1 MKKIIAAALLA
12 ALLLSGC
19 GEQRDGEDVPFA
31 KAQLIELRD
40 AAGEEVLSITDSEE
54 IEEFV
59 SALEMDS
66 WSPAAIPQDAAL
78 LCTVEFYQE
87 KTVKLGQT
95 QPEGWDLVLRMELYE
110 GGVIAVELLSTT
122 MALELT
128 PSAAEYLEGL
138 LPLKAQEK

>member
-1 MKKIIAAALLA
+1 MKRIIAAALLA

-19 GEQRDGEDVPFA
+19 GEQRGEDVPFA

-78 LCTVEFYQE
+78 LCTAEFYQE

-95 QPEGWDLVLRMELYE
+95 PSGELYRTLGLKVYE
-110 GGVIAVELLSTT
+110 GGFLTLVLEEV
-122 MALELT
+122 ALAFEIP

>member
-1 MKKIIAAALLA
+1 MKRIIAAALLA

-78 LCTVEFYQE
+78 LCTAEFYQE

-128 PSAAEYLEGL
+128 PSAAGL
-138 LPLKAQEK
+138 LP

>member
-66 WSPAAIPQDAAL
+66 WSPAAIPQDAKL
-78 LCTVEFYQE
+78 LCTAEFYQE

-138 LPLKAQEK
+138 LP

>member
-1 MKKIIAAALLA
+1 MKRIIAAALLA

-19 GEQRDGEDVPFA
+19 AAAQDDLEGAAA
-31 KAQLIELRD
+31 KAQAIEIRD
-40 AAGEEVLSITDSEE
+40 AEGEEVLSITDSEE
-54 IEEFV
+54 IEDFV
-59 SALEMDS
+59 SALETES
-66 WSPAAIPQDAAL
+66 WLPAGLPEDAKL
-78 LCTVEFYQE
+78 LCTAEFYQE

-95 QPEGWDLVLRMELYE
+95 QPEGWDLVLRLELYE

-138 LPLKAQEK
+138 LP

>member
-1 MKKIIAAALLA
+1 MKKIVAAALLA

-59 SALEMDS
+59 SALETES
-66 WSPAAIPQDAAL
+66 WLPAGLPEDAKL
-78 LCTVEFYQE
+78 LCTAEFYQE

-138 LPLKAQEK
+138 LP

>member
-59 SALEMDS
+59 SALETES
-66 WSPAAIPQDAAL
+66 WLPAGLPEDAAL
-78 LCTVEFYQE
+78 LCTAEFYQE

-128 PSAAEYLEGL
+128 PSAAEHLEGL
-138 LPLKAQEK
+138 LP

>member
-1 MKKIIAAALLA
+1 MKKIVAAALLA

-54 IEEFV
+54 IEEFA
-59 SALEMDS
+59 SALETES
-66 WSPAAIPQDAAL
+66 WLPAGLPEDAKL
-78 LCTVEFYQE
+78 LCTAEFYQE

-95 QPEGWDLVLRMELYE
+95 PSGELYRTLGLKVYE
-110 GGVIAVELLSTT
+110 GGFLTLVLEEV
-122 MALELT
+122 ALAFEIP

-138 LPLKAQEK
+138 LP

>member
-19 GEQRDGEDVPFA
+19 AAAQDDLEGA
-31 KAQLIELRD
+31 ATKAQAIEIRD
-40 AAGEEVLSITDSEE
+40 AEGEEILSITDSEE

-78 LCTVEFYQE
+78 LCTAEFYQE

-128 PSAAEYLEGL
+128 PSAAEHLEGL
-138 LPLKAQEK
+138 LP

>member
-66 WSPAAIPQDAAL
+66 WSPAGLPEDAAL
-78 LCTVEFYQE
+78 LCTAEFYQE

-138 LPLKAQEK
+138 LP

>member
-1 MKKIIAAALLA
+1 MKRIIAAALLA

-59 SALEMDS
+59 SALETES
-66 WSPAAIPQDAAL
+66 WLPAGLPEDAKL

-95 QPEGWDLVLRMELYE
+95 QPEGWDLVLQLELYE

-128 PSAAEYLEGL
+128 PSAAEHLEGL
-138 LPLKAQEK
+138 LP

>member
-59 SALEMDS
+59 SALETES
-66 WSPAAIPQDAAL
+66 WLPAGLPEDAKL
-78 LCTVEFYQE
+78 LCTAEFYQE

-138 LPLKAQEK
+138 LP